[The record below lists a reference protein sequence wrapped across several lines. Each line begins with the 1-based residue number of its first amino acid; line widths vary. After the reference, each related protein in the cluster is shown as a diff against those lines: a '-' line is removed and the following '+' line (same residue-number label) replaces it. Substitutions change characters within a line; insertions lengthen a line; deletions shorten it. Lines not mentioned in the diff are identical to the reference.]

1 MVQKAAAL
9 HLDKTISSKGMC
21 KSMSYFGNSPSTRLE
36 TRLSFSHPF
45 IPSFIHSFWL
55 VSVTVAYIM
64 GGSTA
69 HGSDRTAR
77 VWSGCSGRAASESR
91 GRCGSAS
98 LAMRRRERAR
108 GSALHHSPFPGCS
121 VVSAQLCE
129 SSTPSYPP
137 ICQIHQTSSS
147 GLCMIEWSRI
157 TSHLE
162 KQSFTWWHP

>member
-1 MVQKAAAL
+1 
-9 HLDKTISSKGMC
+9 
-21 KSMSYFGNSPSTRLE
+21 
-36 TRLSFSHPF
+36 
-45 IPSFIHSFWL
+45 
-55 VSVTVAYIM
+55 M

-77 VWSGCSGRAASESR
+77 LWSGCSGRAASESR

-108 GSALHHSPFPGCS
+108 GTAVHHSPFPGCS

-137 ICQIHQTSSS
+137 ICHIHQTSCS
-147 GLCMIEWSRI
+147 GIRMVEWSRI

-162 KQSFTWWHP
+162 KQSFMWWHPRQEALSKHRKKPACHACRCHAGDTAMTDRNSSTLMFCMFAT